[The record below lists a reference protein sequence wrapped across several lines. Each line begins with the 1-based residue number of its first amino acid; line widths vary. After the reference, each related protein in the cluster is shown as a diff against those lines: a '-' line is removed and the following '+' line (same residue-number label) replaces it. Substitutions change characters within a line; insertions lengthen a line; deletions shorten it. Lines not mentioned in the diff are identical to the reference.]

1 MIKSLF
7 ISGWRLDFK
16 TVGVKRIIRNAYF
29 RIVLPLYVNKKLNS
43 TVTEKIGHYSFT
55 VYPTVFNPVD
65 FTSSRLFADFILEI
79 GKENRFTGKHVLDM
93 GCGSGVISV
102 FAASAGAECTA
113 ADINPMAVCAAKEN
127 AEANG
132 FGDKITAVESD
143 LFEAFKANKY
153 DFIFFNPPYYKG
165 KPKNNFERAF
175 KAGNNLEVISDFLRQ
190 AANHLN
196 PEGVIYFIVSS
207 DMNLKE
213 LEDMFIGNTLSFKIV
228 KEIKKF
234 FETFY
239 IIESVR

>member
-1 MIKSLF
+1 MIKPLF

-29 RIVLPLYVNKKLNS
+29 RIVLPLYVNKKLHS
-43 TVTEKIGHYSFT
+43 TVTEKVGPYQFT
-55 VYPTVFNPVD
+55 VYPTVFNPID

-102 FAASAGAECTA
+102 FAASGGAECTA
-113 ADINPMAVCAAKEN
+113 TDINPMAVRAAKEN

-132 FGDKITAVESD
+132 FGHKITAVESD
-143 LFEAFKANKY
+143 LFEALKPNKY
-153 DFIFFNPPYYKG
+153 DFIFFNPPYYRG

-175 KAGNNLEVISDFLRQ
+175 KAGNNLEVISDFLKQ

-196 PEGVIYFIVSS
+196 AEGIIYFIVSS
-207 DMNLKE
+207 DMDMKG
-213 LEDMFIGNTLSFKIV
+213 LENMFKSGSLGFKIV